1 MSTNKGFD
9 YEQAEK
15 ENPLYPV
22 DECCSHIEMVID
34 DSIIRLY
41 HSIDNFIFQDIDYS
55 RVISN
60 MPQWVADGGISP
72 ELNCTKDWYEA
83 LRRKVTHPI
92 FSRFIYHY
100 DLWSKIAAMQDRLS
114 AVMMFMRQLYTIV
127 PCKAIY
133 EECQYTSAARGGG
146 TREKEAHI
154 LLNSVFVAYAS
165 VFDILTKIAIEQFEF
180 NKYDFSGYKK
190 MRSSDIIYRKS
201 LNNINSSLKKEGM
214 LFAEPPIIRKIETFR
229 NEFVHNGPWDLR
241 CSVYNTAVNGEPADV
256 IIYSP
261 DMDEIG
267 NFISSGSRNKFYSQ
281 ANRINILLPDMIKD
295 ATIIVNNTINQLSAL
310 YQSATIRHADENYT
324 QECLNAIMD
333 YYNSLK

>member
-1 MSTNKGFD
+1 MNTNKDFD
-9 YEQAEK
+9 YGQAEK
-15 ENPLYPV
+15 ELPLHPV
-22 DECCSHIEMVID
+22 DECCSQIEMVID
-34 DSIIRLY
+34 GSIIRLY

-55 RVISN
+55 RVISY

-72 ELNCTKDWYEA
+72 EVNCTKDWYET
-83 LRRKVTHPI
+83 LKRKATHPI
-92 FSRFIYHY
+92 FGRFIYHY
-100 DLWSKIAAMQDRLS
+100 DLWSKVAAIQDRLN

-127 PCKAIY
+127 PCKAMY
-133 EECQYTSAARGGG
+133 EESQYTGAARCGGV
-146 TREKEAHI
+146 RETEAHM

-190 MRSSDIIYRKS
+190 MRSSEIIYRKS
-201 LNNINSSLKKEGM
+201 LNNIDSSLKKEGM

-241 CSVYNTAVNGEPADV
+241 CSVYNTTVNGEPADV

-295 ATIIVNNTINQLSAL
+295 ATIVVNNTINQLCAL
-310 YQSATIRHADENYT
+310 YRAATIRHADENYT
-324 QECLNAIMD
+324 QECLNAIVE
-333 YYNSLK
+333 YNNSLK